1 MRIGTCL
8 LLLLT
13 GALIIG
19 NVQIAFGNGR
29 TTPQPSG
36 ASPLKAICSQSGGG
50 QLEIFR
56 VRLIDGDGFDETLKV
71 AIGGVTEGL
80 SLSEIKQLKFLTT
93 EINAAGFMKAEISRT
108 DAAEE
113 TSAMVQVRSGGT
125 TIRLTGFRSSG
136 TSVSID
142 LSRCQAVAFSL
153 VHEGATDS
161 NYRPVT
167 AD

>member
-8 LLLLT
+8 LFLLT
-13 GALIIG
+13 GALVIS

-29 TTPQPSG
+29 TTPKPRD
-36 ASPLKAICSQSGGG
+36 ASPLKAVCSQSAGG

-56 VRLIDGDGFDETLKV
+56 VRLIDGDGSDETLKV
-71 AIGGVTEGL
+71 TIGGVIKRL
-80 SLSEIKQLKFLTT
+80 SLSEIKLIRFLTRK
-93 EINAAGFMKAEISRT
+93 INANGFMKAKISRNDGT
-108 DAAEE
+108 EE
-113 TSAMVQVRSGGT
+113 TSAMVQVRSDGT
-125 TIRLTGFRSSG
+125 TIRLMGFTSNG

-142 LSRCQAVAFSL
+142 LSKCQAVAFSF
-153 VHEGATDS
+153 VGEGATDS